1 MTDTASRIGDV
12 LRGDVLRAIPAVAV
26 ALQMEPADHRRI
38 RIDPSRYAVL
48 ENNLGRKGIWA
59 PDGGRGA
66 NQGEPTAH
74 QEVFVFETDDIVGH
88 LIMESSL
95 GKLTVFEM
103 EIVSWVMA
111 KWVATEEPDSPT
123 VQFFL
128 AELAREFGVQWGGSR
143 AAFLKDALRKLDRV
157 RFTAEVWSQKQGS
170 LVTEHFGIFD
180 RITIVER
187 KNQRHGPNTAPV
199 PIRAR
204 FSEFMHEQLRAGQ
217 YRRYSWQVLRGAL
230 RTPLAKR
237 LYVLLD
243 GQRGRQTPQG
253 WLYEHTVD
261 TKLLST
267 LGVRDRNMSRVRT
280 SLRSACQE
288 IRGADADRY
297 VRCEVREGPRSH
309 VLSALRSA

>member
-1 MTDTASRIGDV
+1 MTDTAARIGDI
-12 LRGDVLRAIPAVAV
+12 LPDLPALATLTIERA
-26 ALQMEPADHRRI
+26 QHRQI
-38 RIDPSRYAVL
+38 RIDAGRYAVL

-59 PDGGRGA
+59 PDGGRGGPLEVA
-66 NQGEPTAH
+66 PH
-74 QEVFVFETDDIVGH
+74 QEVFRFETDDIVGH

-95 GKLTVFEM
+95 GRLSVFEM
-103 EIVSWVMA
+103 EVVCWVQA
-111 KWVATEEPDSPT
+111 KWVVAQNPDDPA
-123 VQFFL
+123 VQFHL

-143 AAFLKDALRKLDRV
+143 AAFLKEALRKLDRV
-157 RFTAEVWSQKQGS
+157 RFTAEVWSQKAGC

-187 KNQRHGPNTAPV
+187 KRQRDGPTTAPV
-199 PIRAR
+199 PVRAR
-204 FSEFMHEQLRAGQ
+204 FSEFMHDQLRAGQ

-243 GQRGRQTPQG
+243 GQRGRETPQG
-253 WLYEHTVD
+253 WLYEHGVD
-261 TKLLST
+261 SKLLSS

-280 SLRSACQE
+280 SLRSACKE
-288 IRGADADRY
+288 IRDAEPERY
-297 VRCEVREGPRSH
+297 VRCELREGARSH